1 MKIIQIMDTLTATGG
16 VNTFV
21 FDLCIALKKKGQ
33 DVSLIGIIGDRVLE
47 QDLAKDVK
55 EAGIPVTCLWMQ
67 SKKDAILHGVPRLKT
82 AIQEISGGN
91 PTICNLHLKLSVLL
105 GAMATRS
112 LRNVKCVETYHSRY
126 SKYGLERAAMSP
138 FIEKYI
144 CCSDSA
150 EEEFR
155 TRFKPKAEKVVS
167 IPNGIDAEQL
177 KKSIDGMPERAEERC
192 TFLSVGRF
200 TDQKNMHVTTAAFA
214 PISSKIMI
222 YKLIGEGPLKEQAV
236 EATKDSKTV
245 EFLGSVP
252 RSEVVYNLSCSD
264 MVVMPSLWEG
274 LSIFMLEA
282 IAMGRPLMISDVE
295 SLRAVVKEPPL
306 NPGEKWRR
314 CSWGYIVS
322 TSDVEAYRSAAL
334 DFIDHAD
341 LKDEMSAI
349 IKGLAKE
356 YSISTTA
363 SRYVEVY
370 NAVMQKEKQSDY

>member
-1 MKIIQIMDTLTATGG
+1 MKIIQVMDTLTTTGG

-21 FDLCIALKKKGQ
+21 FDLCIALKKAGQ
-33 DVSLIGIIGDRVLE
+33 DVSLVGIIGDRAQE
-47 QDLAKDVK
+47 RNLAKDVK

-67 SKKDAILHGVPRLKT
+67 SKMDAVLHGIPKLRTV
-82 AIQEISGGN
+82 IQKISSGESA
-91 PTICNLHLKLSVLL
+91 ICNLHLKLSVLL
-105 GAMATRS
+105 GALATRG

-126 SKYGLERAAMSP
+126 SKYGLECAAMSP
-138 FIEKYI
+138 FIKKYI

-150 EEEFR
+150 AEEFK
-155 TRFKPKAEKVVS
+155 TRFKPNAEKVVS
-167 IPNGIDAEQL
+167 IPNGIDGEQL
-177 KKSIDGMPERAEERC
+177 KKSIEGMTQRDEERC

-200 TDQKNMHVTTAAFA
+200 TDQKNLHVTIAAFA
-214 PISSKIMI
+214 PVSPQKMV

-236 EATKDSKTV
+236 EAAKGSKTI

-274 LSIFMLEA
+274 LSIFMLET

-306 NPGEKWRR
+306 NTGEKWRR
-314 CSWGYIVS
+314 CAWGYLVE
-322 TSDVEAYRSAAL
+322 TCDVEAYRAAAL
-334 DFIDHAD
+334 DFINSIG
-341 LKDEMSAI
+341 LKDTMSSVISEYAN
-349 IKGLAKE
+349 E
-356 YSISTTA
+356 YSIATTA

-370 NAVMQKEKQSDY
+370 NALV